1 MWLEHLLF
9 GVRTAVSVDKVTFLW
24 RKSGKRGKLAFSLWK
39 ITAAGPEAGKIID
52 NTGKDNEVKKKR
64 KSVIK
69 EP

>member
-1 MWLEHLLF
+1 MENI
-9 GVRTAVSVDKVTFLW
+9 R
-24 RKSGKRGKLAFSLWK
+24 GKRGKLAFSLWK
-39 ITAAGPEAGKIID
+39 ITAAGPRTGKLID